1 MFSTLLLKL
10 KSLCLETRTLECI
23 RQDHRVYVK
32 SIISG
37 TFKTRRIMEVEESS
51 IGSLL
56 AEARLEQA
64 VFYSSIILNDAKS
77 RYILSNIISRTC
89 NSSN

>member
-1 MFSTLLLKL
+1 
-10 KSLCLETRTLECI
+10 
-23 RQDHRVYVK
+23 
-32 SIISG
+32 
-37 TFKTRRIMEVEESS
+37 MEVEESS

-56 AEARLEQA
+56 AEARLAQA
-64 VFYSSIILNDAKS
+64 VYYSSIILNDAKS